1 MRVRDRV
8 GPASIRLGVQT
19 GTTGFG
25 HLASGS
31 GSVIAT
37 VIVIGLTLNWM
48 GFFGRLDGVLILGV
62 AVTVVET
69 AVVFAG

>member
-1 MRVRDRV
+1 VRVRDRV

-25 HLASGS
+25 HLASRS
-31 GSVIAT
+31 GSVIA
-37 VIVIGLTLNWM
+37 IVVGLTLNWM
-48 GFFGRLDGVLILGV
+48 GIFDRLDGVLILGV

-69 AVVFAG
+69 AVVFAR